1 MNDYDPKVLD
11 RKLIF
16 EIDIENPERTQYVN
30 LVSEALHVHADWLT
44 TQWSSCSAFENGE
57 GGVGQIGEHQATD
70 NVKIKW
76 HMLKPDEEVT
86 FKGVGEKFPKAEK
99 KGGGK

>member
-1 MNDYDPKVLD
+1 MNDYDPKALD

-16 EIDIENPERTQYVN
+16 EINIENPEKKTYYSH
-30 LVSEALHVHADWLT
+30 VSEALHAHADWIIT
-44 TQWSSCSAFENGE
+44 EHSASNVFENGR
-57 GGVGQIGEHQATD
+57 GIPQIGEHQATD

-76 HMLKPDEEVT
+76 HMLKPDEEIT
-86 FKGVGEKFPKAEK
+86 FKGVGEKFAKAEK